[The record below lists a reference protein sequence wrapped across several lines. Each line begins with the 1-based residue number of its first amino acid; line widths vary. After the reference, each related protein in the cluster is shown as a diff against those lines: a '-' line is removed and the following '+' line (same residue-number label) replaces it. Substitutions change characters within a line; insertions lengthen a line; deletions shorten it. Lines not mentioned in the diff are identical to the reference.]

1 MILNAMFTYSSCN
14 NSTSLANMQNQCESL
29 LELTYKEKVLISFG
43 YNQIVY
49 LLS

>member
-1 MILNAMFTYSSCN
+1 MQCSLTLRAMIRQV
-14 NSTSLANMQNQCESL
+14 LANMQNQCESL
-29 LELTYKEKVLISFG
+29 HELTYKEKVLISFG

>member
-14 NSTSLANMQNQCESL
+14 NSTNMQNQCESL

-43 YNQIVY
+43 YNQY